1 MKNTIFIIALLVSS
15 ISFSQN
21 LKATT
26 EEGKSVILK
35 TDNTWS
41 YTDGAET
48 KEEGC
53 NLGKDFKQS
62 KVNNGL
68 LKHVMVDTNSNADEI
83 IFMKSN
89 TSLGGGNWLL
99 CVKGKQM
106 SYKRVGSVFMKS
118 GDNPF

>member
-35 TDNTWS
+35 TDNTWA
-41 YTDGAET
+41 YADGART
-48 KEEGC
+48 TEEGC
-53 NLGKDFKQS
+53 NLGKDFQQS

-68 LKHVMVDTNSNADEI
+68 LKHVMVDTDSNSEDI
-83 IFMKSN
+83 IFMRSR
-89 TSLGGGNWLL
+89 TSMGGGNWLL
-99 CVKGKQM
+99 CVKGKKM